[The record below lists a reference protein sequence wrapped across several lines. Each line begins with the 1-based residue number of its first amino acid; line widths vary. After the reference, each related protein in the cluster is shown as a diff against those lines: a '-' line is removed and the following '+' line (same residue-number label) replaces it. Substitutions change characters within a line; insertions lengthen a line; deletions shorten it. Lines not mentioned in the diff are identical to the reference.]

1 MAKRSKIWF
10 PSDMLNF
17 HKNLL
22 SKLIYCGVLL
32 ICISSCK
39 EVQQISDIFTK
50 PTPRELYARD
60 LENNS
65 DYLKWHASYQTA
77 LADSLFIELPYA
89 EVGKFSS
96 NHFFPVYSYDVQLE
110 RGEKLM
116 VDITSDSI
124 FAFIDVYAYKNIDS
138 LENKPIISEKLTG
151 QAPIAMPVEESEKY
165 KILIQP
171 ELYVSHPFK
180 IDIYTEPSLAFP
192 VAGFSDK
199 AIQSF
204 WGNPRS
210 GGARLHEGIDIFA
223 PRLTP
228 VVAVTDGHISFTGER
243 GLGGKQV
250 WLRDG
255 IFGAS
260 YYYAH
265 LDSIK
270 VNTTNKV
277 SVGDTLGYMGN
288 TGNAKTTAPHLHF
301 AIYTGKGAI
310 DPLPFVR
317 TQERKEI
324 KVTTPS
330 KIGVIASQMANVR
343 KEPNPNSLNLN
354 TIKHQDTIKIMGRTL
369 DWYHVTLSDGSKGF
383 IHKSLIKELE
393 IE

>member
-1 MAKRSKIWF
+1 
-10 PSDMLNF
+10 MLIF

-22 SKLIYCGVLL
+22 SRLIYCVTLL
-32 ICISSCK
+32 ACLSSCK
-39 EVQQISDIFTK
+39 EVRQMSDIFVK

-60 LENNS
+60 LENNN

-77 LADSLFIELPYA
+77 LVDSLFIELPYS

-96 NHFFPVYSYDVQLE
+96 HHFPVHSYDVLLE

-116 VDITSDSI
+116 VNVTSDST
-124 FAFIDVYAYKNIDS
+124 FAFLDVYAYKNIDS
-138 LENKPIISEKLTG
+138 LEKKPIISEKFIG
-151 QAPIAMPVEESEKY
+151 QTSIAMPVEKSEKY

-171 ELYVSHPFK
+171 ELYASKRFK
-180 IDIYTEPSLAFP
+180 IDIYTQPTLTFP
-192 VAGFSDK
+192 VAGYSDN

-210 GGARLHEGIDIFA
+210 GGTRLHEGIDIFA

-228 VVAVTDGHISFTGER
+228 VLAVTDGHINFAGER

-255 IFGAS
+255 LFGAS

-270 VNTTNKV
+270 VSTTKKV
-277 SVGDTLGYMGN
+277 SVGDTLGYVGN
-288 TGNAKTTAPHLHF
+288 TGNAKTTVPHLHF
-301 AIYTGKGAI
+301 GIYTSKGAV

-317 TQERKEI
+317 TRERKEI
-324 KVTTPS
+324 KVMAPS
-330 KIGVIASQMANVR
+330 EMGIITSQNANVR
-343 KEPNPNSLNLN
+343 NKPNSNSLNLN
-354 TIKHQDTIKIMGRTL
+354 TIKYQDTVKIMGRTL
-369 DWYHVTLSDGSKGF
+369 DWYHIILSNGSKGF
-383 IHKSLIKELE
+383 IHKSLIKELKVN
-393 IE
+393 